1 MKPLRLTM
9 TSTLGTLT
17 SACLLALSLSPL
29 AALAEAGAST
39 QVGTKGDASQQVRKA
54 SKAKPGK
61 AAKPAKA
68 TSPPAAAASA
78 ASQAEQEGIE
88 PMDYS
93 PDDPEMI
100 QAAAQAQAELP
111 RFFKAIGTPGAQVS
125 NAAVRVKIRDG
136 ALSEFVWVM
145 PFQAQ
150 DEAGQQFTG
159 TVNDIARK
167 VRKVKAGE
175 VLSFLRADIVDW
187 LYSDLHTGRME
198 GNFTTCV
205 LLRKAPA
212 EERALLKKSYGL
224 DCER

>member
-1 MKPLRLTM
+1 MNPIRLPVILH
-9 TSTLGTLT
+9 LGTLT
-17 SACLLALSLSPL
+17 LACLLALSLSP
-29 AALAEAGAST
+29 AAASAEGAAT
-39 QVGTKGDASQQVRKA
+39 QVKSAKVAKVAKVAKA
-54 SKAKPGK
+54 RHATQ
-61 AAKPAKA
+61 AAKPA
-68 TSPPAAAASA
+68 SPPASAASA

-88 PMDYS
+88 PVEYN

-111 RFFKAIGTPGAQVS
+111 RFFKATGTPGAQVS
-125 NAAVRVKIRDG
+125 NAGVRVKIRDG

-145 PFQAQ
+145 PFQAK

-159 TVNDIARK
+159 TVSDIARR
-167 VRKVKAGE
+167 VRKVKTGQE
-175 VLSFLRADIVDW
+175 LSFSRADIVDW

-212 EERALLKKSYGL
+212 EERALLKRSYGL

>member
-1 MKPLRLTM
+1 MKPLCLPVKLSPGALT
-9 TSTLGTLT
+9 L
-17 SACLLALSLSPL
+17 ACLLGLSFAPVV
-29 AALAEAGAST
+29 ALAEGGISA
-39 QVGTKGDASQQVRKA
+39 KA
-54 SKAKPGK
+54 SAKADTRVSGKQVAKAGKAKP
-61 AAKPAKA
+61 AA
-68 TSPPAAAASA
+68 AAAASA
-78 ASQAEQEGIE
+78 ASQPEQEGIE
-88 PMDYS
+88 PVDYN

-111 RFFKAIGTPGAQVS
+111 RFFKATGAPGAQIS

-145 PFQAQ
+145 PFQAT
-150 DEAGQQFTG
+150 DEAGQQFSG

-167 VRKVKAGE
+167 VRKVKTGE
-175 VLSFLRADIVDW
+175 ALSFSRADIVDW

-224 DCER
+224 DCDR